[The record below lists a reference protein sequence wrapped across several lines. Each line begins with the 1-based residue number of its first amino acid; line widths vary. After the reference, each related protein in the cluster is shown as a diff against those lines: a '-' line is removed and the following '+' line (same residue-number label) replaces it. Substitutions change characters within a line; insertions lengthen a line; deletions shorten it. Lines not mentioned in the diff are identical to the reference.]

1 LYKQLS
7 LEAAVQLD
15 GIHHITCITG
25 DAPRNLDFYVRV
37 LGLRL
42 AKKTVNQDDPTVYH
56 LFYAD
61 DGGSPGADL
70 TFFEYPGA
78 RPGRDGDGMIHRI
91 SLRVGGGGR
100 AGGSDSL
107 AFWAGRLEREG
118 IGGERAGDDALRFA
132 DPEGLGLELL
142 VDDSGDAPL
151 TASAPDIPA
160 EHALRGFAGVR
171 AYSAN
176 PAQSTALLR
185 DVLGFE
191 PLGDARAGR
200 ANGSADSSAR
210 GAGAGPVAGGGG
222 SPDEVREWVSR
233 GPRRGGFYG
242 YDRAPAERG
251 IGGAGTV
258 HHIAWTAEDEDIEAW
273 DERYRAAGRHTS
285 GLVDRFYFRSVYSRE
300 PSGVLFEIATRGP
313 GFATDEAAEEIG
325 RRLALPPKLEHLRE
339 QIEATLTPL
348 PADPRAS
355 RVG

>member
-1 LYKQLS
+1 
-7 LEAAVQLD
+7 VQLD

-25 DAPRNLDFYVRV
+25 DAPRNVDFYVRV
-37 LGLRL
+37 LGLRM

-61 DGGSPGADL
+61 DRGSPGADL

-78 RPGRDGDGMIHRI
+78 RPGRDGAGMIHRI
-91 SLRVGGGGR
+91 AFRVRDAAALDFWAARLEGEGLAVERVGDG
-100 AGGSDSL
+100 
-107 AFWAGRLEREG
+107 
-118 IGGERAGDDALRFA
+118 ALRFA
-132 DPEGLGLELL
+132 DREGLGLELL
-142 VDDSGDAPL
+142 VDDSGDEPL
-151 TASAPDIPA
+151 TAAAPDIPA

-171 AYSAN
+171 AYSAD
-176 PAQSTALLR
+176 PAQSAALLR

-191 PLGDARAGR
+191 ALD
-200 ANGSADSSAR
+200 
-210 GAGAGPVAGGGG
+210 AGA
-222 SPDEVREWVSR
+222 EREWLSR

-242 YDRAPAERG
+242 YDQAPEERG

-258 HHIAWTAEDEDIEAW
+258 HHIAWTSEDEDIEAW
-273 DERYRAAGRHTS
+273 DQRYAAAGRHTS

-313 GFATDEAAEEIG
+313 GFAADEAPSEIG
-325 RRLALPPKLEHLRE
+325 RRLSLPPKLEHLRE
-339 QIEATLTPL
+339 QIESSLTPL